1 MYRLPL
7 FIALFTWTGSEICRG
22 QQLEPRRWSHL
33 PIGSNFGG
41 TGYGFTGADISFDP
55 LLQLDQVTLEMHTFP
70 IKYIRCFEFA
80 GKTARIDWI
89 QAYQKARW
97 AGLLQGAPASTSR
110 SGWSDM
116 AVRVAVN
123 VIGAPPLRGE
133 EYAAYRAEATE
144 ETIVGLALLMQFP
157 TGNYEEDKLLNIGSN
172 RFTFRPQVGAVRRRG
187 KWSSEL
193 TGSVWIYTDNDEFF
207 DGNVLEQDPLFT
219 VQSHL
224 DYTFR
229 PGLWV
234 GGGLGYGGG
243 NRSTVNSVK
252 KDDRRQN
259 LAWGTSVGYPFSPNC
274 GIKFSYIGIATLV
287 DVGADIHSALVSV
300 SALW

>member
-1 MYRLPL
+1 LFRLIL
-7 FIALFTWTGSEICRG
+7 LVVIFAWAGAEICRG

-41 TGYGFTGADISFDP
+41 TGYAFTGADIAFDP
-55 LLQLDQVTLEMHTFP
+55 VLKLDQVTMEMHTLP

-80 GKTARIDWI
+80 GKTARVDWI
-89 QAYQKARW
+89 QAYQKASW
-97 AGLLQGAPASTSR
+97 EGLLEGTPATTSR

-116 AVRVAVN
+116 AMRLAIN

-133 EYAAYRAEATE
+133 EFAAYRAETTE

-157 TGNYEEDKLLNIGSN
+157 TGKYEEDKLLNIGTN
-172 RFTFRPQVGAVRRRG
+172 RFTFRPQFGAVHRRG

-193 TGSVWIYTDNDEFF
+193 TGSAWIYTDNDEFF

-219 VQSHL
+219 LQGHL

-229 PGLWV
+229 PGLWA
-234 GGGLGYGGG
+234 GTGLGYGAG
-243 NRSTVNSVK
+243 NHSTVNSVK

-259 LAWGTSVGYPFSPNC
+259 LAWVASVGYPFSPRC
-274 GIKFSYIGIATLV
+274 GIKFSYVGVATLV
-287 DVGADIHSALVSV
+287 DVGADMHTGLVAV